1 MFVRTNTVS
10 SNPTYPQPMSISIA
24 QPKPAKQTGLKRPLG
39 DGNIWTFQIIPE
51 EGIVWVEGPNW
62 SYPGK
67 GAGADPDWGQWSGG
81 DGELWLSWTSPQ
93 LASAFTIKVKGKI
106 ACGGGG
112 GDGGGISEPI
122 DIEASWEGEV
132 EPFRIEFEGLARA
145 CAGGVAVD
153 GVHDFSVT
161 AIAKDKD
168 GAPLPG
174 ITLKFS
180 FENNKGH
187 DYGDGTPIRRA
198 KYIVG
203 AGQTEVEGSD
213 GEAMTA
219 ITDAEGKVPV
229 HVLSSDIVSSDIEM
243 KVSWENPL
251 GEEEEVG
258 GQACDFGEAVSKRNF
273 ALDPEQVSFPSVTDN
288 GWWFT
293 SDVLISGGDQ
303 TVARLYL
310 KFDKGDDEVPVNGHT
325 MRISIDEI
333 SLEED
338 GNNVSP
344 ADYSRYIYFVN
355 SAGER
360 LKNGELAVQF
370 VDVTT
375 STSDPNDPKSQ
386 GYATVYLK
394 GGPLIYQAATIR
406 LKAIDLTQIR
416 E

>member
-1 MFVRTNTVS
+1 MKKRKNFAPAISGMKHRLAFLVLLCIGALS
-10 SNPTYPQPMSISIA
+10 LLPAQAQGPTTPQEMPISCGK
-24 QPKPAKQTGLKRPLG
+24 PKPPGQKGLRRPVG
-39 DGNIWTFQIIPE
+39 DNNIWTFAIATTEQVTWI
-51 EGIVWVEGPNW
+51 EGPTW
-62 SYPGK
+62 EYPSK
-67 GAGADPDWGQWSGG
+67 GEGMVPDWGQWSGG

-203 AGQTEVEGSD
+203 AGQTEVE
-213 GEAMTA
+213 
-219 ITDAEGKVPV
+219 
-229 HVLSSDIVSSDIEM
+229 
-243 KVSWENPL
+243 
-251 GEEEEVG
+251 
-258 GQACDFGEAVSKRNF
+258 
-273 ALDPEQVSFPSVTDN
+273 
-288 GWWFT
+288 
-293 SDVLISGGDQ
+293 
-303 TVARLYL
+303 
-310 KFDKGDDEVPVNGHT
+310 
-325 MRISIDEI
+325 
-333 SLEED
+333 
-338 GNNVSP
+338 
-344 ADYSRYIYFVN
+344 
-355 SAGER
+355 
-360 LKNGELAVQF
+360 
-370 VDVTT
+370 
-375 STSDPNDPKSQ
+375 
-386 GYATVYLK
+386 
-394 GGPLIYQAATIR
+394 AATAKR
-406 LKAIDLTQIR
+406 
-416 E
+416 